1 MAHKV
6 ACVKEGGGGW
16 GEEGKKEKKGTPAA
30 AFRPLFQL
38 S

>member
-6 ACVKEGGGGW
+6 ACVKEGGGW
-16 GEEGKKEKKGTPAA
+16 GEECKKEKKGTPAA